1 MYTRLIC
8 AFYYYVSLSL
18 SNFSKIAYSKTSVNI
33 IWDQKLKLT
42 LTETSIMGYIL
53 FPQKHHNN

>member
-18 SNFSKIAYSKTSVNI
+18 LYFSKIAYSKTSVHI

-42 LTETSIMGYIL
+42 LTEANTNVSTKT
-53 FPQKHHNN
+53 Q